1 MSTNWA
7 GNKNYW
13 YGKILP
19 SVILDAAAEIKG
31 TKVYAYDSD
40 TFSLVN
46 DKPFRSLRS
55 TVKMLPVTKYKLPL
69 VLDIGLEYKG
79 YYYFTTP
86 QSSKPN

>member
-1 MSTNWA
+1 MSKNRS
-7 GNKNYW
+7 GDKNYW

-46 DKPFRSLRS
+46 GKPFRSLRS
-55 TVKMLPVTKYKLPL
+55 TVKMLPVTMYKLPL
-69 VLDIGLEYKG
+69 VLDTGLEYKG